1 MTRPWPDCPT
11 CQGEGFVFKGVEG
24 GFYPASV
31 IRADPYPAYGEF
43 LGECHVCAAHWRGVE
58 EAVLAEHRNIEAAL
72 NTAAAIRAREVK
84 P

>member
-1 MTRPWPDCPT
+1 MTRPWPDCPE
-11 CQGEGFVFKGVEG
+11 CGGVWG
-24 GFYPASV
+24 
-31 IRADPYPAYGEF
+31 DPKEMDEDIYACEP
-43 LGECHVCAAHWRGVE
+43 CPTCAAHWRGVE